1 MEEELRQ
8 WVRGPDARWQADA
21 SQPVPRTREAVPP
34 CSEEEQLRQASLDAV
49 DRSPDGALA
58 ATQPPPLG

>member
-21 SQPVPRTREAVPP
+21 SQPAPRSREIVPP
-34 CSEEEQLRQASLDAV
+34 GSEEEQIRQASMDAV
-49 DRSPDGALA
+49 DGSPDGALA